1 MPLVKRQNVYWMDI
15 QLFSKR
21 FRESLHTSNKK
32 LAERLYSKK
41 KNEIEDDILKE
52 NKPIR
57 LRVFFDEYCSS
68 NDSKISLDR
77 EKQRI
82 KIILGLWGQDIF
94 LHEISIEKIEQLKNY
109 LLKQDREGTTV
120 NRYYA
125 LLRMLIN
132 RAINMEK
139 LDGINPFRKIK
150 FFREGGRGRR
160 DLTDDEVRLLLDAA
174 YAISS
179 RDKTRNQRYFYG
191 VMMIAANTGMRIGE
205 ILNIKKKDIDFNRGV
220 LFIER
225 TKSGIPREMPI
236 PESIIQILLNRMPM
250 DKEDDLFPLKRK
262 NRSGAFRDEIARIRL
277 DTGIDNF
284 LGFHNLRHTVA
295 TRLVQMHVEI
305 PTVQELLGHTNP
317 STTFLYTHTS
327 LERKRAAISASQIR
341 HTARDLKNND

>member
-1 MPLVKRQNVYWMDI
+1 MPLVKRQNVYWADI
-15 QLFSKR
+15 QLFGKR

-32 LAERLYSKK
+32 LAERLYAKK
-41 KNEIEDDILKE
+41 KNEIEDDLLKE
-52 NKPIR
+52 NKPIK
-57 LRVFFDEYCSS
+57 LRDFFNEYCSL
-68 NDSKISLDR
+68 NDNKISLDR

-94 LHEISIEKIEQLKNY
+94 LHEISIEKIEQLRNY
-109 LLKQDREGTTV
+109 LQKQDREGTTV

-174 YAISS
+174 YTISS
-179 RDKTRNQRYFYG
+179 RGKTRNQRYFYD

-236 PESIIQILLNRMPM
+236 PESVKQILLNRIPE
-250 DKEDDLFPLKRK
+250 DKEGFLFPIKRK
-262 NRSGAFRDEIARIRL
+262 NKSGAFRDEITRIRL
-277 DTGIDNF
+277 DTGVDNF

-295 TRLVQMHVEI
+295 TRLAQMHVEI

-327 LERKRAAISASQIR
+327 FERKKAAISASQIR